1 MVFFKYLRQCRRCI
15 LGMVLCL
22 GIYGAIF
29 AMYKEPWAVIWYP
42 AVLCVLVGVILFVA
56 GFWAY
61 YRRHKELL
69 HVRDNIELLWKK
81 LPAPLNPE
89 EEDYQSL
96 LKSLG
101 SRRDEEYCRWQ
112 SKQAEMADYYATWV
126 HQIKAPIAVMRV
138 ILQSED
144 TPSNQEL
151 LSELFRVEQYVEMVL
166 YYVRLDEGASDLVIE
181 ECSLDKIIRQAI
193 RKYAGQFIRGR
204 IRLVYEGTGRTVLTD
219 EKWLG
224 FMLEQLLSNAV
235 KYTEKG
241 MVTISVDDSDHLIVE
256 DTGIGIAPEDMPRI
270 FEKGFTDIM
279 AVPRK
284 SPPVLACIC
293 AKAPQR
299 NWGIKFLSPR
309 FWDRGHG
316 LLLILAIMIL
326 KGNRRSFAHCL
337 AL

>member
-29 AMYKEPWAVIWYP
+29 AMYKEPWAAIWYP

-56 GFWAY
+56 GFLAY

-270 FEKGFTDIM
+270 FEKGFTGYNG
-279 AVPRK
+279 RSEKK
-284 SPPVLACIC
+284 STGLGLYLCKSAAKKLGHKISVSSVLG
-293 AKAPQR
+293 Q
-299 NWGIKFLSPR
+299 GSR
-309 FWDRGHG
+309 FVIDLGHYDF
-316 LLLILAIMIL
+316 
-326 KGNRRSFAHCL
+326 KGE
-337 AL
+337 